1 MIITDRL
8 KQLIFKQLYKELGNV
23 EIIPYN
29 GSVWFIDRENS
40 YWYFQLSKQGCLY
53 WRYSFFPS
61 FFSIFS
67 LEQSEFEP
75 ILSSWVEE
83 VLNYKVSTTQR
94 HARNFFESVEEVL
107 NSKVSTT
114 LSVHTFPFASVE
126 EVLNHKVSTTRTR
139 KHRHRSWVEEVLNH
153 KVSETFEINSSQKRT
168 VKKVLN
174 HKVCTTD
181 VEMSV
186 MNYVMEQVLN
196 QK

>member
-8 KQLIFKQLYKELGNV
+8 KQLIFKHLYKELGNV

-40 YWYFQLSKQGCLY
+40 YWYFHLSEQGCLY

-61 FFSIFS
+61 FFSVFS

-107 NSKVSTT
+107 NSKVSATYQYENT
-114 LSVHTFPFASVE
+114 LFTMVE
-126 EVLNHKVSTTRTR
+126 EVLNSKVSTTTFGGGGHS
-139 KHRHRSWVEEVLNH
+139 KKVEEVLNS
-153 KVSETFEINSSQKRT
+153 VW
-168 VKKVLN
+168 VKKALN
-174 HKVCTTD
+174 NVQQN
-181 VEMSV
+181 ES
-186 MNYVMEQVLN
+186 NR
-196 QK
+196 